1 LFSAFSFSH
10 VRLLLVAFLLVEFSK
25 ENLDKMATFGN
36 IKIDLLLQCLE
47 VLLPGLEE
55 KIAKGNVTQF
65 KGHPT
70 KCPAG
75 KEEEFLANLFAYLLG
90 GHAVAVS
97 ATELGG
103 SPKSDRLMRNIAQ
116 TICNL
121 SRRVRSDTRRIL
133 PEDAR
138 LELFKLLA
146 KLWDKFPQLNVTPV
160 QCDPIFH
167 GSATMEHLPTFKS
180 SLQTQV
186 ADYIKSG
193 NFASMKVG
201 EKQSIDDPINW
212 SGPWHDTYD
221 KLKRGECTDGS
232 FVVLTSRQIPG
243 WKKPAG
249 SEQFTCIMGKIPRHS
264 KQPTRPIQEV
274 GGTLVISNGSLK
286 MVFLPKSAPQKAEF
300 AVITFWMYP
309 DGTPAPGTWYLR
321 TREEIKSHDLL
332 NKSDEVVKAVL
343 G

>member
-1 LFSAFSFSH
+1 
-10 VRLLLVAFLLVEFSK
+10 
-25 ENLDKMATFGN
+25 MATLGN
-36 IKIDLLLQCLE
+36 IPITKLRRALE
-47 VLLPGLEE
+47 DFLSGLTE

-65 KGHPT
+65 KGHPA
-70 KCPAG
+70 KCPPG
-75 KEEEFLANLFAYLLG
+75 KEEEFIANLCAYWLG

-121 SRRVRSDTRRIL
+121 SRRVRSGSDRRRIL
-133 PEDAR
+133 PENAR
-138 LELFKLLA
+138 LELFQLLA
-146 KLWDKFPQLNVTPV
+146 KLWDKFPQLNVSPMK
-160 QCDPIFH
+160 CDPIFH
-167 GSATMEHLPTFKS
+167 GTACMEHLATFKS

-193 NFASMKVG
+193 NFASMQQVG
-201 EKQSIDDPINW
+201 DKQYVGK
-212 SGPWHDTYD
+212 SGLD
-221 KLKRGECTDGS
+221 
-232 FVVLTSRQIPG
+232 VVLTARQIPG

-249 SEQFTCIMGKIPRHS
+249 SEQFTCIMCKIPRHR

-332 NKSDEVVKAVL
+332 NKSDEVVKVVL